1 MPELILTS
9 YTYDQGRIVINNM
22 FSGTGIFN
30 NLLSTGTTQ
39 LGTVNATTFSST
51 TFSAG
56 TIYLGNTDLSGR
68 TSLWS
73 ASTGFNSIIASNSY
87 SNLASGNFAFV
98 LGTGS
103 TANGN
108 FAIAIGD
115 GATAST
121 NNSLAIGIGATASGS
136 GGGSIAIGNGS
147 LAFGVGNNFAAIGGQ
162 AGGTSAVAFGGGI
175 ANGNDSF
182 AGSSSTA
189 VGNKSFAYSES
200 STANAINSAILGG
213 SANTISAAATN
224 AVVLGM
230 NSFNATSADTV
241 YSTNSYIDG
250 YIDLNA
256 QTVYPAAKPG
266 RVWFSGGTLNRLI
279 LYTGATVADY
289 MIL

>member
-9 YTYDQGRIVINNM
+9 YTYDQGRIALNNA

-30 NLLSTGTTQ
+30 NIISTGTTQ

-73 ASTGFNSIIASNSY
+73 ASTGFNSIIASNSFG
-87 SNLASGNFAFV
+87 NLASGNFSFV

-103 TANGN
+103 TATGN
-108 FAIAIGD
+108 FSVAIGD
-115 GATAST
+115 TAIANGVSSFAIGNGAGAT
-121 NNSLAIGIGATASGS
+121 GS
-136 GGGSIAIGNGS
+136 GGGSIAMGNGS
-147 LAFGVGNNFAAIGGQ
+147 LAYGLGNNFAAIGGQ
-162 AGGTSAVAFGGGI
+162 AGGASAIAFGGGI
-175 ANGNDSF
+175 ATGNDSF
-182 AGSSSTA
+182 AGNSSTA
-189 VGNKSFAYSES
+189 AGNKSFAYSEA
-200 STANAINSAILGG
+200 STTNAINSAILGG
-213 SANTISAAATN
+213 SANTISAAASN

-230 NSFNATSADTV
+230 SSFNATSADTV
-241 YSTNSYIDG
+241 YTTNSYIDG
-250 YIDLNA
+250 YMDLNA
-256 QTVYPAAKPG
+256 QTVYPAAKAG

-289 MIL
+289 IIL